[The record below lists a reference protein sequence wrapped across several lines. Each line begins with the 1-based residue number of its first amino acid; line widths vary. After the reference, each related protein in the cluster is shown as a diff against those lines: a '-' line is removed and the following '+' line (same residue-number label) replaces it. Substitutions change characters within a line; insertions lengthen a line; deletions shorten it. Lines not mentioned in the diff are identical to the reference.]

1 MTYTSIREM
10 YNSWSRLAK
19 QGFEEGLTVSIDAS
33 NASRLIIIGVG
44 GSGVIGSFVAS
55 LSRNYEFPVEV
66 STVMSPWELNLKTL
80 GDHTLIIAVSYSGNT
95 VETLSCLNK
104 VITLPRVRVV
114 GVTSGG
120 KLEKLLEDRGLPVVK
135 VSRGLLP
142 RAAFPQ
148 MLFGILGLLVTSGLS
163 GRLNN
168 NTVQRSLKT
177 LEFNSDAWSEAER
190 FSGMIGESTPVF
202 VSTWS
207 YQPVAIR
214 FKQELAENAKTLSF
228 TELLPD
234 AGHNSIVAWGRDS
247 RRESYKLISIIG
259 KADEGEVLHEAFK
272 EGCGM
277 RIEKWRLRGEELL
290 SELLWG
296 AWIAGLT
303 SLVLAEKKGID
314 ASETKEIKTYRAFLS
329 KKQVIER

>member
-1 MTYTSIREM
+1 MAYISIRDI
-10 YNSWSRLAK
+10 YNNWLRLAK
-19 QGFEEGLTVSIDAS
+19 QGFEEGVRISVDAS
-33 NASRLIIIGVG
+33 GVSKLVVLGVG
-44 GSGVIGSFVAS
+44 GSGVIGGFVES
-55 LSRNYEFPVEV
+55 LSSNYEFPVEV

-80 GDHTLIIAVSYSGNT
+80 GDHVLVIAVSYSGNT

-104 VITLPRVRVV
+104 VMTLPNVRIV

-120 KLEKLLEDRGLPVVK
+120 KLEKLSEDKGFPIIK

-148 MLFGILGLLVTSGLS
+148 MLFGILGLLVNSGLS
-163 GRLNN
+163 GRLNESA
-168 NTVQRSLKT
+168 VQKSLEI
-177 LEFNSDAWSEAER
+177 LESSADAWSEAR
-190 FSGMIGESTPVF
+190 QLSSIIGERIPVF

-207 YQPVAIR
+207 YRPVAIR

-228 TELLPD
+228 TEFLPD
-234 AGHNSIVAWGRDS
+234 AGHNSIVAWGRDP

-259 KADEGEVLHEAFK
+259 GANGEEALHESFK

-277 RIEKWRLRGEELL
+277 RVEEWRLRGEDLL

-303 SLVLAEKKGID
+303 SLIIAEKNGVD
-314 ASETKEIKTYRAFLS
+314 ASETREIKTYREFLS
-329 KKQVIER
+329 KKQVMG